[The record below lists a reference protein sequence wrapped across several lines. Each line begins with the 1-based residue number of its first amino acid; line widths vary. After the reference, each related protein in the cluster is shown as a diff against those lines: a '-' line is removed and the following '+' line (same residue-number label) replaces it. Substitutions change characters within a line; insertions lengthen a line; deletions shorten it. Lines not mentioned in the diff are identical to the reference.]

1 MLYKCH
7 KINPNHGGSYVDS
20 PDWTENKNS
29 KKKIIKKG
37 NKWFQCALTDPLNQ
51 QGIKKDPQRTVKIE
65 TVKNK
70 YNFEVM
76 NFQSEKKR

>member
-1 MLYKCH
+1 M
-7 KINPNHGGSYVDS
+7 SQ
-20 PDWTENKNS
+20 NKPKS
-29 KKKIIKKG
+29 WWIICRLPWLDRKQKLKKKIIKKG
-37 NKWFQCALTDPLNQ
+37 NKWFQYALTDPLNQ